1 MRAVIQRVRSASVAV
16 KNNTIA
22 QIDKG
27 LLILLGVETQDNPED
42 VLWLANKIVQLRIFT
57 DENSLMNKSVID
69 IDGEILIVSQFTLHA
84 KTKKGNRPSFVK
96 TANPEVAIPL
106 YSMIIDELSK
116 KANNKVQSGQFGENM
131 QVSLCNDGPVTI
143 LMDSKNKE

>member
-1 MRAVIQRVRSASVAV
+1 MRAVIQRVKSASVAI
-16 KNNTIA
+16 KNNTIS
-22 QIDKG
+22 QINKG
-27 LLILLGVETQDNPED
+27 LLILLGVETQDNPDD
-42 VLWLANKIVQLRIFT
+42 VLWLAKKIVQLRIFP
-57 DENSLMNKSVID
+57 DENSLMDKSVID

-96 TANPEVAIPL
+96 SANPEVAIPL

-116 KANNKVQSGQFGENM
+116 KVNKKVQSGHFGENM